1 MMENTKTNIA
11 LYISKLAATIL
22 SLYKK
27 IRPTKDDEC
36 LDRKKE
42 KARIKELQESKKIIA
57 KFIHNISGLKS
68 LLVTFKNQHNKQNA
82 ETILKYIKKCQRH
95 IEINKKQLE
104 VGMDIGESAKILD
117 AMAGVERTI
126 LNFMDKSA
134 NLYSANDINYEI
146 KIVDDLYH
154 QCHQSLDKR

>member
-1 MMENTKTNIA
+1 MMENTKTNIS
-11 LYISKLAATIL
+11 LYISKLSEKVL

-27 IRPTKDDEC
+27 IRPTKDDEY

-42 KARIKELQESKKIIA
+42 KARIKELQESKKIA
-57 KFIHNISGLKS
+57 EKFVHNISGLKS

-104 VGMDIGESAKILD
+104 ISMAIGEPKKILD
-117 AMAGVERTI
+117 AMTGVERTI

-154 QCHQSLDKR
+154 QCHQSFDKI